1 MMMEQ
6 KIIKP
11 FIVREAKIFWEQT
24 KVDLTPPYDIEQAV
38 ALVLPLNIVT
48 MSDLSFKRIQEW
60 FSNQGVVFKVG
71 FNNRLIHGFLTCSQ
85 GEGFVFV
92 NGTDSDDERRFT
104 IAHETSHFIIEYH
117 NPRLKAISKFGIKI
131 LPVLDGLRVATVEER
146 IDGIL
151 SNIAV
156 RKFAHLLEKSGTG
169 DFASYY
175 NWSAENYADALAVEL
190 LAPIERVC
198 NDVLSKLR
206 NPTYMTCKGA
216 TLEILKDK
224 YRLPISIASQY
235 ASKIAYSLT
244 GGTTIVDKLGLR
256 K

>member
-1 MMMEQ
+1 MKQ

-11 FIVREAKIFWEQT
+11 FIVREAKTFWEQT

-48 MSDLSFKRIQEW
+48 MSNLSFKKIQEW
-60 FSNQGVVFKVG
+60 FSNHGVVFKVG
-71 FNNRLIHGFLTCSQ
+71 FNNRLVHGFLTCSQ

-117 NPRLKAISKFGIKI
+117 NPRLKAIAKFGVNIV
-131 LPVLDGLRVATVEER
+131 PVLDGLRDATVEER

-151 SNIAV
+151 SNISV
-156 RKFAHLLEKSGTG
+156 RKFTHLLEKSGTG
-169 DFASYY
+169 EFDSYN
-175 NWSAENYADALAVEL
+175 NWSAENDADALAVEL

-198 NDVLSKLR
+198 SEVLSELR
-206 NPTYMTCKGA
+206 SLTYKSCKSE
-216 TLEILKDK
+216 TVEILTDK
-224 YRLPISIASQY
+224 YHLPISIASLY

-244 GGTTIVDKLGLR
+244 GGATIVDKLRLGN
-256 K
+256 